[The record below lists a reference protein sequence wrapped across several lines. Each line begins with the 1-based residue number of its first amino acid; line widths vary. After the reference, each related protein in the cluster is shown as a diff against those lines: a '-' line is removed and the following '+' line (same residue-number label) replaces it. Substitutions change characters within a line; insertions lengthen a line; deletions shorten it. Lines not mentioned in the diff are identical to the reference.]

1 MSVRKLLS
9 ALEWTQEQRA
19 TLRHHLA
26 PVYKYFLR
34 LRNTKHKDKNKYK
47 FKRNKWEG
55 GIKER
60 LIKRYPEGFKEVKTT
75 FYPMVSLSSIRFFS
89 LKF

>member
-1 MSVRKLLS
+1 MSVRRLLS

-47 FKRNKWEG
+47 FKRNKDTSVKG
-55 GIKER
+55 KAHT
-60 LIKRYPEGFKEVKTT
+60 KRTNKPKIW
-75 FYPMVSLSSIRFFS
+75 S
-89 LKF
+89 

>member
-26 PVYKYFLR
+26 PVYKYFLC
-34 LRNTKHKDKNKYK
+34 LRSTKHKDKNKYK
-47 FKRNKWEG
+47 FKRNKKKNTSVKDEAHM
-55 GIKER
+55 
-60 LIKRYPEGFKEVKTT
+60 KRTNKPKIW
-75 FYPMVSLSSIRFFS
+75 S
-89 LKF
+89 